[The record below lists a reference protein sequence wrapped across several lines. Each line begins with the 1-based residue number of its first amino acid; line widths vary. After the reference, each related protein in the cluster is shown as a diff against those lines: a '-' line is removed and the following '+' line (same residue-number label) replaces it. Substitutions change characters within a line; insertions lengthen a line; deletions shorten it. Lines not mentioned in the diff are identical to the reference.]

1 MMRITFCLLIVL
13 YVSNIVAQT
22 DTLWMEEIEVSAYR
36 APTLYSESS
45 RVISIITKDEI
56 SNAPVQSIQEILEYA
71 LNVDIRQRGVGG
83 VQSDVSIRGGSF
95 DQALIL
101 LNGVQFND
109 PQTGHHNLDLPVDI
123 ENIERIE
130 ILEGPGSRIFGPN
143 AFSGAI
149 NIITGTSD
157 TNNAKISL
165 LAGENSL
172 YGVSFSISNKIG
184 RIKNY
189 LSVSKKSTDGYI
201 NNTDFGIFNVYYR
214 SAYKIKNGKFIFQA
228 GWIDKEFGAND
239 FYTPKYPD
247 QFENTKTT
255 FFDLKFE
262 GGKKVKISPNI
273 YWKRHK
279 DKFELFR
286 EGKNWYKKEGDVF
299 VMNGDTAGFPTPVG
313 LYPYKGH
320 NYHMTDV
327 YGGGI
332 SVSFNSSFGRTAFGS
347 TFRSENIL
355 SNVLG
360 ETMEHTKPV
369 KGEADGVFTKSKS
382 RENLSFFAEHNIYFG
397 RITISAGMLLNWNS
411 DYDWKIYPGIDMSY
425 KLNDIFKIFGS
436 VNNSL
441 RMPTFTD
448 LYYQGPTNI
457 GNPNLKPEE
466 ATSFEVGLKIS
477 NDFMTGNLSLFRRNG
492 KNIID
497 WVKLNDTLKWE
508 SRNITNL
515 HTNGLEIAMQF
526 SLKNMF
532 NKKTPI
538 EYLRVSYAYLDM
550 EKNSKD
556 YISKYALDYLKNK
569 FVVGIQHKIYKNIGA
584 SWQYIYQDRAE
595 KYFDFE
601 KAEETEYDPFSLLDV
616 RVFWKRKNLNVYFE
630 ATNLFDKKYFDFG
643 NIEMPGRWIRAGVV
657 LRFEYL

>member
-1 MMRITFCLLIVL
+1 
-13 YVSNIVAQT
+13 
-22 DTLWMEEIEVSAYR
+22 
-36 APTLYSESS
+36 
-45 RVISIITKDEI
+45 
-56 SNAPVQSIQEILEYA
+56 
-71 LNVDIRQRGVGG
+71 
-83 VQSDVSIRGGSF
+83 
-95 DQALIL
+95 
-101 LNGVQFND
+101 
-109 PQTGHHNLDLPVDI
+109 
-123 ENIERIE
+123 
-130 ILEGPGSRIFGPN
+130 
-143 AFSGAI
+143 
-149 NIITGTSD
+149 
-157 TNNAKISL
+157 
-165 LAGENSL
+165 
-172 YGVSFSISNKIG
+172 
-184 RIKNY
+184 
-189 LSVSKKSTDGYI
+189 
-201 NNTDFGIFNVYYR
+201 
-214 SAYKIKNGKFIFQA
+214 
-228 GWIDKEFGAND
+228 
-239 FYTPKYPD
+239 
-247 QFENTKTT
+247 
-255 FFDLKFE
+255 
-262 GGKKVKISPNI
+262 
-273 YWKRHK
+273 
-279 DKFELFR
+279 
-286 EGKNWYKKEGDVF
+286 
-299 VMNGDTAGFPTPVG
+299 MNGDTAGFPTPVG